1 MSTRWTLLRDEITS
15 ALDTEIDNHRAYEFY
30 SRDESN
36 CKGGIEA
43 LEYVLGLMDRDG
55 EEE

>member
-36 CKGGIEA
+36 CKGWIEA
-43 LEYVLGLMDRDG
+43 LE
-55 EEE
+55 